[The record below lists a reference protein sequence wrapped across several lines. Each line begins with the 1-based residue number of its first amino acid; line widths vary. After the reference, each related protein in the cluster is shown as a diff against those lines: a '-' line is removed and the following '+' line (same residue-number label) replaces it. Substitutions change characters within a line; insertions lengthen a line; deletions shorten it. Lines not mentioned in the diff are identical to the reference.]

1 MKKIESFFKNKKIII
16 TGHTG
21 FKGSWLTLWLN
32 ILGAKIIGISNNI
45 PSNPSHFEKLKL
57 KKKIIDLNLDIRN
70 MVNLKKAFKKYQP
83 DFVFHLAAQSLVKK
97 SYEEP
102 VNTFS
107 TNTIGTM
114 QILEALRV
122 IKKKCSAV
130 IITSDKSY
138 KNLEIKRGYHEN
150 DLLGGKDPYS
160 ASKAAAELIIQSY
173 VNSYFKDNKINIAVA
188 RAGNVIGGG
197 DWSRDRLIPDCVKAW
212 SQNKKVIIRNPR
224 STRPWQHV
232 LEAIRG
238 YLVLAINL
246 DNNNKLNGEVFN
258 FGPTFSQ
265 DKNVISLVSEM
276 KKHWNKVLW
285 KVKIRKFDLY
295 ESKLLRL
302 SSKKA
307 KKVLHWEPA
316 LKFNETIKMT
326 TNWYKNYYDNKSN
339 IFKFSKEQIEKY
351 SLKMKL
357 LKIKKNK

>member
-1 MKKIESFFKNKKIII
+1 
-16 TGHTG
+16 
-21 FKGSWLTLWLN
+21 
-32 ILGAKIIGISNNI
+32 
-45 PSNPSHFEKLKL
+45 
-57 KKKIIDLNLDIRN
+57 
-70 MVNLKKAFKKYQP
+70 
-83 DFVFHLAAQSLVKK
+83 
-97 SYEEP
+97 
-102 VNTFS
+102 
-107 TNTIGTM
+107 
-114 QILEALRV
+114 
-122 IKKKCSAV
+122 
-130 IITSDKSY
+130 
-138 KNLEIKRGYHEN
+138 
-150 DLLGGKDPYS
+150 
-160 ASKAAAELIIQSY
+160 
-173 VNSYFKDNKINIAVA
+173 
-188 RAGNVIGGG
+188 
-197 DWSRDRLIPDCVKAW
+197 
-212 SQNKKVIIRNPR
+212 
-224 STRPWQHV
+224 

-285 KVKIRKFDLY
+285 KVKIRKLDLY